1 MSGPLNHCDRCGWQ
15 RLAGALYKNMAVTQ
29 SGHLGALILTLI
41 LTSSVCTGKSASF
54 HILQRRGNDHVLL
67 RDDAIILLHHV

>member
-1 MSGPLNHCDRCGWQ
+1 MSGPLNHCDRCGRQ
-15 RLAGALYKNMAVTQ
+15 RLASALYKKMAVKQ
-29 SGHLGALILTLI
+29 SGPLGALILTLI

-67 RDDAIILLHHV
+67 RDDVTILLHYV